1 MNDIDAESAALRAWL
16 MDIALPFWWERGADR
31 ISGGFHEA
39 IDLAGHPMRLPHR
52 ARSIARQAFSY
63 CEAGRLGWT
72 GPWGEAAQ
80 HALQYLCK
88 YFLNSEGLVI
98 SVVDVDGRVSDAR
111 VDLYNQAFALL
122 AFAAAYRAFGRAPE
136 WRDKA
141 ARLRTALYQNHR
153 NSSGGFFDPQTDAP
167 HAANPHMHL
176 FEAALAWRELNDDP
190 AWKQL
195 ADDIAQ
201 LSLHKFIDPASG
213 ALREFFDKNWSPVPG
228 IAGQIC
234 EPGHHYEWAFLLDRW
249 AARAGRERPSAVSM
263 LVAFADRY
271 GFDRAR
277 GVAMN
282 ATLSNGTIYDSVAR
296 LWAQA
301 ERVRAYLVTERAPAD
316 VLAAIRG
323 LRRFLTTSVPG
334 LWFDQLKPD
343 GNFVHEPARATS
355 LYHIIGAVDALGAR
369 IPGGQTVR
377 AAAIRRAPRIVY
389 LVTED
394 WYFISHRLPMA
405 RAARAAGFE
414 VHVATR
420 VDRHGEHIKAEGF
433 RLHPVGWR
441 RGSLNPFDLA
451 RVVREVRALY
461 RNLKPDIAHHVALPA
476 TVVGSLAATG
486 LPLTCLNAMTGL
498 GTLFISDAL
507 SHRLVRSAL
516 RPALRSLLSRRRSAL
531 LVQNRDDESLM
542 ASLGVQRQQIA
553 LIPGSGVDVDEMT
566 PAPEPGGPIAV
577 AFVGRLVESK
587 GIRPLVAAHA
597 RLVERG
603 RDIHLLIAGTPDA
616 ANPSSIS
623 LEEIERWKAQRNLS
637 YLGFVEDIPG
647 LWRKAHIAVLPSHR
661 EGLPL
666 SLIQAAACGRPLI
679 ATDVPGC
686 RAIARQNVNAL
697 LVPRDNV
704 EALAQAI
711 DCLATDGPLRRSFG
725 AASRKLVEEEFS
737 SERIGAKIVAL
748 YHRLLG
754 CAS

>member
-1 MNDIDAESAALRAWL
+1 
-16 MDIALPFWWERGADR
+16 
-31 ISGGFHEA
+31 
-39 IDLAGHPMRLPHR
+39 
-52 ARSIARQAFSY
+52 
-63 CEAGRLGWT
+63 
-72 GPWGEAAQ
+72 
-80 HALQYLCK
+80 
-88 YFLNSEGLVI
+88 
-98 SVVDVDGRVSDAR
+98 
-111 VDLYNQAFALL
+111 
-122 AFAAAYRAFGRAPE
+122 
-136 WRDKA
+136 
-141 ARLRTALYQNHR
+141 
-153 NSSGGFFDPQTDAP
+153 
-167 HAANPHMHL
+167 
-176 FEAALAWRELNDDP
+176 
-190 AWKQL
+190 
-195 ADDIAQ
+195 
-201 LSLHKFIDPASG
+201 
-213 ALREFFDKNWSPVPG
+213 
-228 IAGQIC
+228 
-234 EPGHHYEWAFLLDRW
+234 
-249 AARAGRERPSAVSM
+249 
-263 LVAFADRY
+263 
-271 GFDRAR
+271 
-277 GVAMN
+277 
-282 ATLSNGTIYDSVAR
+282 
-296 LWAQA
+296 
-301 ERVRAYLVTERAPAD
+301 
-316 VLAAIRG
+316 
-323 LRRFLTTSVPG
+323 
-334 LWFDQLKPD
+334 
-343 GNFVHEPARATS
+343 
-355 LYHIIGAVDALGAR
+355 
-369 IPGGQTVR
+369 
-377 AAAIRRAPRIVY
+377 
-389 LVTED
+389 
-394 WYFISHRLPMA
+394 MA

-420 VDRHGEHIKAEGF
+420 VDRRAERVKAEGF
-433 RLHPVGWR
+433 CLHPVGWQ
-441 RGSLNPFDLA
+441 RGSLNPFELA
-451 RVVREVRALY
+451 RVVREVRAVY

-476 TVVGSLAATG
+476 TVVGSMAATG
-486 LPLTCLNAMTGL
+486 LPVVCLNAMTGL

-516 RPALRSLLSRRRSAL
+516 RPALRSLLSRRRSAV

-711 DCLATDGPLRRSFG
+711 DCLAADGPLRRSFG